1 MSDIHTFDIAVIGLL
16 LLSAVVAYSRGFVR
30 EVLSL
35 LSWVGAVVVTVYA
48 FEPVRPY
55 VSDVIP
61 IELFANVATAL
72 GIFTVALVIFSIIGG
87 RIANAVGQSGHGAVD
102 KSLGFLFGVVR
113 GGLLVTI
120 AYLVLTWV
128 IPWDEQPAWLKEAR
142 TTPLIREAA
151 GEIEG
156 MIPAGF
162 GMESRSIVDR
172 AERRSREAAE
182 AEQLLRRLN
191 TPSPTVPEQAQREDR
206 PGYTDRERR
215 DLERLIKGTQ

>member
-1 MSDIHTFDIAVIGLL
+1 MFDIAVIGLL
-16 LLSAVVAYSRGFVR
+16 LLSAIVAYSRGFVR

-35 LSWVGAVVVTVYA
+35 LAWVGAVVVTVYA
-48 FEPVRPY
+48 FEMVRPY
-55 VSDVIP
+55 VRQVIP

-72 GIFTVALVIFSIIGG
+72 GIFTVTLIVFSIVGG
-87 RIANAVGQSGHGAVD
+87 RIAAAVGRSGHGAVD
-102 KSLGFLFGVVR
+102 KSMGFLFGLVR

-120 AYLVLTWV
+120 AYLVVTWV
-128 IPWDEQPAWLKEAR
+128 IPWDEQPDWLREAR

-151 GEIEG
+151 GEIEAI
-156 MIPAGF
+156 IPAGF
-162 GMESRSIVDR
+162 GMQGRAIADR

-182 AEQLLRRLN
+182 TEELLRRLN
-191 TPSPTVPEQAQREDR
+191 TPLPTVPDPATREDR